1 MAELLLCL
9 TANALYADIRRYGGI
24 ITDDAGQPLE
34 FATVSLLAP
43 GDSTLID
50 GTVTDVTGKFAVSG
64 PDTLLILR
72 ISALGFE
79 EKTISTDGSAVGEIR
94 MTPASYSLGEVT
106 VKGSR
111 PVAKLKGDGIQVD
124 VTGTGLAVAGTALD
138 VLGKLPFVSR
148 SGYDIEVLGIGEP
161 LIYINGRQVRDPSE
175 LDQLASARIKSVDVV
190 TAPGARYASTVNAV
204 IRIKTITPVGEGF
217 SLNDRTTL
225 GYKHYAY
232 LFQQTNLNYRKNG
245 FDIFGLLNYEN
256 YRERPRFSNSTT
268 QYFRSGT
275 IIKNSSGDDFAVYP
289 VYQGKIGLNYNS
301 GSHDTGLY
309 YDFSFKPST
318 SKGSSLTDR
327 FIDNCFSENLNEQS
341 AGKRH
346 NRQHL
351 LNFYYSGDIGQWN
364 LSANF
369 DALWQINDRRNDETE
384 FSSANPMRNFIT
396 SNDVINRLLAGNII
410 ANLPVWK
417 GNFRFGTEVSDI
429 FRTDRYTGNADYIS
443 DNDIK
448 ITEITSA
455 LFAETEQSFGP
466 VSASVGLRWEYTDSK
481 YREFGRI
488 KDDSSRKYHNLAPS
502 ASISFPVG
510 NVRARVSYMRK
521 TSRPAFEQLSS
532 AVKYIDRYLYESG
545 NPNLRP
551 VYRDYTSAAAQWKN
565 FVLELEYSSTDN
577 YFMWQTMQ
585 YPGDDDVS
593 LLTMV
598 NMPRFSAWGAYASYS
613 PTFFNCWHPS
623 FMAGLQVQ
631 DFRLTHRDEILKL
644 DKPMG
649 VFRFNNSLHLPGD
662 IWFNVDFSA
671 RTSGNSENLYVNSTW
686 QCNMALYKSFAG
698 DSWNLKLQ
706 LDDVFDTSRQEF
718 TSYDALSCVSIRK
731 FYDTRDL
738 SLTLRY
744 NFNSARSRYRGRGAA
759 NEEKHR
765 F

>member
-1 MAELLLCL
+1 MAGLLLCL
-9 TANALYADIRRYGGI
+9 TGNTLYADVRRYEGI
-24 ITDDAGQPLE
+24 ITDDVGQPLE

-106 VKGSR
+106 VKGSH
-111 PVAKLKGDGIQVD
+111 PVAKLKGDGIQID

-148 SGYDIEVLGIGEP
+148 SGYDIEVLGRGEP
-161 LIYINGRQVRDPSE
+161 LIYINGRQVRDRSE
-175 LDQLASARIKSVDVV
+175 LGQLASARIKSVDVV

-256 YRERPRFSNSTT
+256 YRERPRFSNSTI

-275 IIKNSSGDDFAVYP
+275 IIKNSSGDDFGVYP

-301 GSHDTGLY
+301 SSHDTGLY

-327 FIDNCFSENLNEQS
+327 FIDNRFSENLNEQS

-351 LNFYYSGDIGQWN
+351 LNFYYSGDIGQWH

-384 FSSANPMRNFIT
+384 FSSTNPMRNFIT

-410 ANLPVWK
+410 VSLPVWK
-417 GNFRFGTEVSDI
+417 GSFRFGTEVSDI

-510 NVRARVSYMRK
+510 NVRTRVSYTRK

-551 VYRDYTSAAAQWKN
+551 VYRDYASAAAQWKN

-577 YFMWQTMQ
+577 YFMWQTTQ
-585 YPGDDDVS
+585 YPGDEDVS

-598 NMPRFSAWGAYASYS
+598 NMPRFSSWGAYVSYS

-631 DFRLTHRDEILKL
+631 DFRLTHKDEILKL

-671 RTSGNSENLYVNSTW
+671 RTSGNSENLYVSSTW

-718 TSYDALSCVSIRK
+718 TSYDALSRVSVRK